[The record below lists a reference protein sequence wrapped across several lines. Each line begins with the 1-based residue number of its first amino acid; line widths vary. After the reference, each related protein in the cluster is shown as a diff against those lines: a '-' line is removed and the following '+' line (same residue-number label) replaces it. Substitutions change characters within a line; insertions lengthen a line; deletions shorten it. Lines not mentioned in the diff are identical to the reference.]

1 MKGGRAYR
9 LLGVGRIR
17 EVEFGVDVYISNVE

>member
-9 LLGVGRIR
+9 LLGVGRIW